1 MKAVGG
7 KERERVRRGGW
18 GCEGGGRKRT
28 GRERGEDGEKEASA
42 YEIRTIQWCFLSRLR
57 L

>member
-1 MKAVGG
+1 VKAVGG
-7 KERERVRRGGW
+7 KERERVRRGG
-18 GCEGGGRKRT
+18 GLTCGERKRT